1 MSKVF
6 VFAPSLHCLLRDM
19 NYKCT
24 YSKVYPNSL
33 RYPITLSDKSSALD
47 AGYISVWFEVP
58 F

>member
-47 AGYISVWFEVP
+47 AGYISV
-58 F
+58 